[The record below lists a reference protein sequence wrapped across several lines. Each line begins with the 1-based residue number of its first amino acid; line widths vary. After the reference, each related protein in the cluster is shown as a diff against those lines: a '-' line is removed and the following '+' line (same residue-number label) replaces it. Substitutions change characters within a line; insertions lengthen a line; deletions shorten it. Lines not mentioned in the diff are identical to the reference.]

1 MAWDAAQYE
10 KFDDHRTRPFR
21 DLLARVPLSGPAR
34 IVDLGCGNGLA
45 TLLMAQRWPGA
56 RITGVD
62 SSAQMLDAARKR
74 DLDGRID
81 WLESD
86 VAQWNPRDQNP
97 DLIVTNATLQWVP
110 GHEAMIEQWLDALP
124 DGGAF
129 AMQVPGNFS
138 APSHRMIREA
148 VADHPRSGDLKPLL
162 RHDPVLSPEGYAEL
176 LASHCAHVD
185 AWETTYVQILD
196 PAGAQD
202 NPVLE
207 WVMGT
212 ALRPIV
218 AALDDSERSVFLAG
232 LGERLAQAYPRR
244 PFGVPFPFRR
254 IFAVGVKGE

>member
-1 MAWDAAQYE
+1 MAWDAMQYE

-21 DLLARVPLSGPAR
+21 DLLARVPLSDPAR

-45 TLLMAQRWPGA
+45 TLLMARRWPDA

-62 SSAQMLDAARKR
+62 SSPQMLDAAREH
-74 DLDGRID
+74 DLDDRVEWVEG
-81 WLESD
+81 D
-86 VAQWNPRDQNP
+86 VAQWNPSERDP

-124 DGGAF
+124 AGGAF

-138 APSHRMIREA
+138 APSHRIIREA
-148 VADHPRSGDLKPLL
+148 VADHPRSGELKPLL
-162 RHDPVLSPEGYAEL
+162 RHEPVLSPEGYAEL
-176 LASHCAHVD
+176 LASRCAHVD

-196 PAGAQD
+196 PAGTQA

-207 WVMGT
+207 WVQGT
-212 ALRPIV
+212 ALRPIL
-218 AALDDSERSVFLAG
+218 AALDDSEQPAFLAD
-232 LGERLAQAYPRR
+232 LDERLAQAYPRR
-244 PFGVPFPFRR
+244 LFGVPFPFRR